1 MLSVQVKITC
11 KGRELGAN
19 LRLHQVHNKIWQEPA
34 RGNTHGS
41 LYLLGT
47 TTEKFPSASTLDGQ
61 LLEGKARTFP
71 DGSVLVAQDV
81 VMVLTYSRPQH

>member
-11 KGRELGAN
+11 KGQELGAN
-19 LRLHQVHNKIWQEPA
+19 LRLHQVHNRIWQEPA
-34 RGNTHGS
+34 RGKTHETLHLS
-41 LYLLGT
+41 GT
-47 TTEKFPSASTLDGQ
+47 TADKFPSASTLDGQ
-61 LLEGKARTFP
+61 LLEGKTRTFP